1 MKSGDL
7 INSFIIKLNFI
18 RRLSFKRRM
27 VALALIA
34 VTTAGII
41 YGVVIRPDIISK
53 RESAI
58 TKKTV
63 SEVVSIIT
71 AEGKEVQDTIQ
82 VLGQIV
88 FKEKV
93 NISSKVNGRL
103 SRIYI
108 KEGKRVAKGDLI
120 AEIERLPFEITLK
133 QQQSELEIAK
143 KALELSEAKYSDA
156 LKGIEIKFK
165 TIKKAKADLNDK
177 KVSYENMN
185 NVLKNKTALF
195 KAGGI
200 SNTELEGIKT
210 QHTTLKTK
218 YELAESDYEIQ
229 LVGYRD
235 LDIQNEG
242 IKIPANA
249 DEKVKIFK
257 IINTKIEKAE
267 VESARSRVKQAQSSL
282 LSTELLLKETY
293 IRSPI
298 TGVVAVKNMEGGEM
312 VKDDSV
318 ISTVMDIST
327 VFISMNLNEKDITKV
342 KAGQKVR
349 FSVDAFDADKFFS
362 GSVDTISPV
371 LDTKTR
377 SVEVKAAVQNSN
389 SALLPG
395 MFARAVIDT
404 GKSIKGILVP
414 KGAIV
419 PHEDGRS
426 EIYLVKNGIVVKENV
441 VTGSEYGEEI
451 QIMEGVKEGDK
462 VVVGGLNS
470 VYQGMK
476 IE

>member
-1 MKSGDL
+1 MKL
-7 INSFIIKLNFI
+7 KIIT
-18 RRLSFKRRM
+18 
-27 VALALIA
+27 ALLKTRNTYRNRIIALVMII
-34 VTTAGII
+34 VTVAGII
-41 YGVVIRPDIISK
+41 YGVIIRPEIIPGRDASSADK
-53 RESAI
+53 TGNESI
-58 TKKTV
+58 ST
-63 SEVVSIIT
+63 II
-71 AEGKEVQDTIQ
+71 AESKEVRDTIQ

-93 NISSKVNGRL
+93 NISSKVSGRL
-103 SRIYI
+103 SKIYI
-108 KEGKRVAKGDLI
+108 KEGNRVIRGELI

-133 QQQSELEIAK
+133 QQKSELEIAN

-185 NVLKNKTALF
+185 NVLKNKTELF

-210 QHTTLKTK
+210 QHTTLRTK

-235 LDIQNEG
+235 EDIKNEG
-242 IKIPANA
+242 LSIPLKADDKI
-249 DEKVKIFK
+249 KIFK
-257 IINTKIEKAE
+257 NINTKIEKAE
-267 VESARSRVKQAQSSL
+267 VESAKSRVSQSRSAL

-298 TGVVAVKNMEGGEM
+298 TGVIAVKNMEGGEM
-312 VKDDSV
+312 VKEDSV
-318 ISTVMDIST
+318 ISTVMDISS

-342 KAGQKVR
+342 KTGQKVT
-349 FSVDAFDADKFFS
+349 FSVDAINSDKPFT
-362 GSVDTISPV
+362 GNIDTVSPV

-377 SVEVKAAVQNSN
+377 SVEIKAIVLNGS
-389 SALLPG
+389 STLLPG

-404 GKSIKGILVP
+404 GKSVKGILIP
-414 KGAIV
+414 KSAV
-419 PHEDGRS
+419 VTHEDGRS
-426 EIYLVKNGIVVKENV
+426 EVYIVKTGLVVRENV
-441 VTGSEYGEEI
+441 VTGSEYGGEI
-451 QIMEGVKEGDK
+451 QIIEGVKDGDRI
-462 VVVGGLNS
+462 VSGGLNS

-476 IE
+476 LGK

>member
-1 MKSGDL
+1 MKL
-7 INSFIIKLNFI
+7 VKMLNVLF
-18 RRLSFKRRM
+18 RNLSLKNK
-27 VALALIA
+27 VISIALI
-34 VTTAGII
+34 VVITCGIV
-41 YGVVIRPDIISK
+41 YGVVIRPDIISR
-53 RESAI
+53 RESALA
-58 TKKTV
+58 KKSAAEAVSTV
-63 SEVVSIIT
+63 IVE
-71 AEGKEVQDTIQ
+71 AKEVRDTIQ
-82 VLGQIV
+82 VLGQII

-103 SRIYI
+103 SRILV
-108 KEGKRVAKGDLI
+108 KEGKRVGKGELI

-156 LKGIEIKFK
+156 LKAIEIKFK

-200 SNTELEGIKT
+200 SNTELESIKT
-210 QHTTLKTK
+210 QHTTLNTK
-218 YELAESDYEIQ
+218 YELAKSDYEIQ

-235 LDIQNEG
+235 RDIKNEG
-242 IKIPANA
+242 IKLPDSAE
-249 DEKVKIFK
+249 EKIKIFK
-257 IINTKIEKAE
+257 EINTKIEKAE
-267 VESARSRVKQAQSSL
+267 VESARSRVKQAESSL

-298 TGVVAVKNMEGGEM
+298 TGIIAVKNMEGGEM
-312 VKDDSV
+312 VKEDSV
-318 ISTVMDIST
+318 IATVMDINT

-342 KAGQKVR
+342 KTGQKVG
-349 FSVDAFDADKFFS
+349 FTVDAFNIEKTFS
-362 GSVDTISPV
+362 GSIDTVSPV

-377 SVEVKAAVQNSN
+377 SVEVKAVVSNGNS
-389 SALLPG
+389 SLLPG

-404 GKSIKGILVP
+404 GKSVKGILVP
-414 KGAIV
+414 KSAVIT
-419 PHEDGRS
+419 HEDGRS
-426 EIYLVKNGIVVKENV
+426 ELYLVRNGLVVKENV

-451 QIMEGVKEGDK
+451 QVVEGVKEGDR
-462 VVVGGLNS
+462 VVVSGLNS

-476 IE
+476 IQ

>member
-1 MKSGDL
+1 MKNIILLLMMLKDL
-7 INSFIIKLNFI
+7 KLKNKIIAFL
-18 RRLSFKRRM
+18 
-27 VALALIA
+27 LIG
-34 VTTAGII
+34 VTAGGII
-41 YGVVIRPDIISK
+41 YGIVIRPEIIAK
-53 RESAI
+53 RDSALAG
-58 TKKTV
+58 KLNSEAVATV
-63 SEVVSIIT
+63 IVENREVR
-71 AEGKEVQDTIQ
+71 DTIQ

-93 NISSKVNGRL
+93 NISSKVSGRL

-108 KEGKRVAKGDLI
+108 KDGKHVARGELI

-133 QQQSELEIAK
+133 QQKSELDIAK
-143 KALELSEAKYSDA
+143 KALELAEAKYSDA

-185 NVLKNKTALF
+185 SVLNNKTELF

-235 LDIQNEG
+235 LDIKNEG
-242 IKIPANA
+242 RKVPSNA
-249 DEKVKIFK
+249 DEKIKIFK
-257 IINTKIEKAE
+257 EINTKIEKAE
-267 VESARSRVKQAQSSL
+267 VESARSRVSQARSSL

-312 VKDDSV
+312 VKEDSV
-318 ISTVMDIST
+318 ISTVMDISS

-342 KAGQKVR
+342 KTGQKVL
-349 FSVDAFDADKFFS
+349 FTVDAFDIDKKFS
-362 GSVDTISPV
+362 GSIDTISPV

-377 SVEVKAAVQNSN
+377 SVEVKAAVPNGN

-395 MFARAVIDT
+395 MFARALIDT
-404 GKSIKGILVP
+404 GRSVKGILVP
-414 KGAIV
+414 MGAVIT
-419 PHEDGRS
+419 HEDGRS
-426 EIYLVKNGIVVKENV
+426 EIYIVKNNIVVKENV
-441 VTGSEYGEEI
+441 VTGSQYGEDI
-451 QIMEGVKEGDK
+451 QIVEGVKSGDR
-462 VVVGGLNS
+462 VVVSGLNS
-470 VYQGMK
+470 VYQGMR
-476 IE
+476 ID

>member
-1 MKSGDL
+1 MKINIFSFFFRKQISFRNRL
-7 INSFIIKLNFI
+7 IAII
-18 RRLSFKRRM
+18 
-27 VALALIA
+27 LIA
-34 VTTAGII
+34 VTAAGII
-41 YGVVIRPDIISK
+41 YGLVIRPDIISK
-53 RESAI
+53 RESALS
-58 TKKTV
+58 KKSSNESVTT
-63 SEVVSIIT
+63 IT
-71 AEGKEVQDTIQ
+71 AEAKEVRDTIH

-88 FKEKV
+88 FREKV

-103 SRIYI
+103 DRIFI
-108 KEGKRVAKGDLI
+108 KEGKRVGKGELI

-143 KALELSEAKYSDA
+143 KALELTEAKYSDA

-185 NVLKNKTALF
+185 SVLRNKTELF

-210 QHTTLKTK
+210 QHTTMLTK
-218 YELAESDYEIQ
+218 YELAKSDYEIQ
-229 LVGYRD
+229 LVGFRD
-235 LDIQNEG
+235 QDIESEG
-242 IKIPANA
+242 LKVPSGN
-249 DEKVKIFK
+249 DEKIKIFK
-257 IINTKIEKAE
+257 AINTKIEKAE
-267 VESARSRVKQAQSSL
+267 VESAKSRVRQTESSL

-298 TGVVAVKNMEGGEM
+298 AGIIAVKNMEGGEM
-312 VKDDSV
+312 VKEDSV

-342 KAGQKVR
+342 RTGQKVS
-349 FSVDAFDADKFFS
+349 FSVDAISSDKPFA
-362 GSVDTISPV
+362 GNIDTVSPV

-377 SVEVKAAVQNSN
+377 SVEVKALVPNSN

-404 GKSIKGILVP
+404 GKSAKGILLP
-414 KGAIV
+414 KSAVIT
-419 PHEDGRS
+419 HEDGRS
-426 EIYLVKNGIVVKENV
+426 EIYTVKNGIVVKENV

-451 QIMEGVKEGDK
+451 QIVEGIKDGDR
-462 VVVGGLNS
+462 VVVSGLNS

-476 IE
+476 LEK

>member
-1 MKSGDL
+1 MKNIRLLVMMFRDL
-7 INSFIIKLNFI
+7 KLKNKIIAFL
-18 RRLSFKRRM
+18 
-27 VALALIA
+27 LIT
-34 VTTAGII
+34 VITSGII
-41 YGVVIRPDIISK
+41 YGVVIRPEIIANRELSLSK
-53 RESAI
+53 KSAVEAVATVIVENRE
-58 TKKTV
+58 V
-63 SEVVSIIT
+63 R
-71 AEGKEVQDTIQ
+71 DTIQ
-82 VLGQIV
+82 ILGQIV

-93 NISSKVNGRL
+93 NISSKVSGRL

-108 KEGKRVAKGDLI
+108 KDGKPVLRGELI

-133 QQQSELEIAK
+133 QQKSELDIAK

-185 NVLKNKTALF
+185 SVLKNKTELF

-235 LDIQNEG
+235 WDITNEG
-242 IKIPANA
+242 RKVPSNA
-249 DEKVKIFK
+249 DEKIKIFK
-257 IINTKIEKAE
+257 EINTKIEKAE
-267 VESARSRVKQAQSSL
+267 VESAKSRVSQTRSSL

-298 TGVVAVKNMEGGEM
+298 TGVVAVKNMEAGEM
-312 VKDDSV
+312 VKEDSV
-318 ISTVMDIST
+318 ISTIMDISS

-342 KAGQKVR
+342 KSGQKVL
-349 FSVDAFDADKFFS
+349 FTVDAFDIDKKFS
-362 GSVDTISPV
+362 GSIDTISPV

-377 SVEVKAAVQNSN
+377 SVEVKAAVLNGN

-395 MFARAVIDT
+395 MFARALIDT
-404 GKSIKGILVP
+404 GKSVKGILVP
-414 KGAIV
+414 KGAVIT
-419 PHEDGRS
+419 HEDGRS
-426 EIYLVKNGIVVKENV
+426 EIYIVKNNIVVKENV
-441 VTGSEYGEEI
+441 VTGSQYGEDI
-451 QIMEGVKEGDK
+451 QIVEGVKSGDRI
-462 VVVGGLNS
+462 VVSGLNS
-470 VYQGMK
+470 VYQGMR
-476 IE
+476 ID

>member
-1 MKSGDL
+1 MKFSDL
-7 INSFIIKLNFI
+7 SHGFIRMINFI
-18 RRLSFKRRM
+18 TSKNFKIRII
-27 VALALIA
+27 ALALIA
-34 VTTAGII
+34 VTAGGII
-41 YGVVIRPDIISK
+41 YGLVIRPEIIEK
-53 RESAI
+53 REAALS
-58 TKKTV
+58 KKSVKETV
-63 SEVVSIIT
+63 STII
-71 AEGKEVQDTIQ
+71 AEGKDVRDTIQ

-103 SRIYI
+103 SRIYV
-108 KEGKRVAKGDLI
+108 KDGKRVGRGELI

-133 QQQSELEIAK
+133 QQKSELEIAN

-165 TIKKAKADLNDK
+165 TIKKAKAELYDK
-177 KVSYENMN
+177 KISYENMD

-195 KAGGI
+195 KAGGV

-210 QHTTLKTK
+210 QHTTLRTK

-235 LDIQNEG
+235 QDIKNEG
-242 IKIPANA
+242 IKVPVTT
-249 DEKVKIFK
+249 DEKIKVYKE
-257 IINTKIEKAE
+257 INTKIEKAE
-267 VESARSRVKQAQSSL
+267 VESAKSRVQQARSSL

-298 TGVVAVKNMEGGEM
+298 TGVIAVKNMEGGEM
-312 VKDDSV
+312 VKEDSV
-318 ISTVMDIST
+318 ISTVMDISS
-327 VFISMNLNEKDITKV
+327 VFISMNLNEKDLTKV
-342 KAGQKVR
+342 KSGQKVT
-349 FSVDAFDADKFFS
+349 FSVDAFNIDKSFT
-362 GSVDTISPV
+362 GTVDTVSPV

-377 SVEVKAAVQNSN
+377 SVEVKAIVSNGN

-404 GKSIKGILVP
+404 GKSVKGILIP
-414 KGAIV
+414 KGAVII
-419 PHEDGRS
+419 HEDGRS
-426 EIYLVKNGIVVKENV
+426 EVYIVKNGLVVKENII
-441 VTGSEYGEEI
+441 TGSEYGEEI
-451 QIMEGVKEGDK
+451 QIVEGVNDGDR
-462 VVVGGLNS
+462 VVVSGLNS

>member
-1 MKSGDL
+1 MNMSNL
-7 INSFIIKLNFI
+7 SHSFIRTTGFIKRLNLKI
-18 RRLSFKRRM
+18 RLTA
-27 VALALIA
+27 VTLIA
-34 VTTAGII
+34 VTVAGII
-41 YGVVIRPDIISK
+41 YGVIIRPEIIAK
-53 RESAI
+53 REAALARKSV
-58 TKKTV
+58 KETV
-63 SEVVSIIT
+63 STIIV
-71 AEGKEVQDTIQ
+71 ESKEVRDTIQ

-108 KEGKRVAKGDLI
+108 KDGKRVGKGELI

-133 QQQSELEIAK
+133 QQKSELEIAM

-165 TIKKAKADLNDK
+165 TIKKAKAELYDK
-177 KVSYENMN
+177 KTSYENMD

-195 KAGGI
+195 KAGGV

-210 QHTTLKTK
+210 QHTTLRTK

-235 LDIQNEG
+235 QDIKNEG
-242 IKIPANA
+242 LKVPIMT
-249 DEKVKIFK
+249 DEKIKVFK
-257 IINTKIEKAE
+257 EINTKIEKAE
-267 VESARSRVKQAQSSL
+267 VESAKSRVQQARSSL

-312 VKDDSV
+312 VKEDSV
-318 ISTVMDIST
+318 IATVMDISS
-327 VFISMNLNEKDITKV
+327 VYISMNLNEKDITKV
-342 KAGQKVR
+342 KAGQKVA
-349 FSVDAFDADKFFS
+349 FSVDAITSEKPFN
-362 GSVDTISPV
+362 GSIDSVSPV

-377 SVEVKAAVQNSN
+377 SVEVKAIVSNNS

-404 GKSIKGILVP
+404 GKSVRGILIQ
-414 KGAIV
+414 KGGVITD
-419 PHEDGRS
+419 EDGRS
-426 EIYLVKNGIVVKENV
+426 EVYIVKNGLVVKENV
-441 VTGSEYGEEI
+441 VTDSEYGEEI
-451 QIMEGVKEGDK
+451 QIVEGVKDGDR